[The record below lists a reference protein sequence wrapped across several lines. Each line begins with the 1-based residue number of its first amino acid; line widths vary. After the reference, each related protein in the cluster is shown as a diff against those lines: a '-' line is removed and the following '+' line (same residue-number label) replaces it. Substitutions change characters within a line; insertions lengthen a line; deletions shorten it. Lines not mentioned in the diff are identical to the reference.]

1 MCQVCKMVHI
11 IRQARFSCRILWA
24 MKRIFL
30 WMCQIMFISQFG
42 KKVAVGLT
50 VEGWKEVQGCFTTVL
65 VSETYNLFSNLQM
78 LTVTLIDS
86 LIRVTHTCFSV
97 HTSPLFYTHACLV
110 SSLRAKLILTYE
122 YAH

>member
-11 IRQARFSCRILWA
+11 IRQERLSCRILWA

-30 WMCQIMFISQFG
+30 WMYQIMFISQFG
-42 KKVAVGLT
+42 KKVAVRLT

-65 VSETYNLFSNLQM
+65 VSETYNLSSNLQM
-78 LTVTLIDS
+78 IAVTLIES
-86 LIRVTHTCFSV
+86 LKGVTHTCFSV